1 MGVQV
6 IEAEAREAAPRRA
19 PRGARRLGIGARF
32 FLYGLLGWCVE
43 CFFTSLMD
51 LASGAGDLRLMGYS
65 YLWMHPIWGAGILA
79 SERLCPALRRA
90 GLGRFTRVL
99 VYMVLCFAVEYAS
112 GAALVALTGSCPWDY
127 SHSAWSVQG
136 LIRLD
141 YAPFW
146 ALCGYLGEP
155 LCSLMRRVR
164 LSPPERLRTRVRPL
178 RAAPAK
184 LSVVP

>member
-1 MGVQV
+1 MRVRGVHRV
-6 IEAEAREAAPRRA
+6 RGA
-19 PRGARRLGIGARF
+19 GARRLGPWMRF

-43 CFFTSLMD
+43 CFFTSVVD
-51 LASGAGDLRLMGYS
+51 LASGAGDLRLKGYS

-90 GLGRFTRVL
+90 GLGRFARVL

-112 GAALVALTGSCPWDY
+112 GAALRATIGYCPWDY
-127 SHSAWSVQG
+127 AGATWSVHG

-164 LSPPERLRTRVRPL
+164 LSPPERTQRLERPS
-178 RAAPAK
+178 RARLQPT
-184 LSVVP
+184 P

>member
-1 MGVQV
+1 MVRSAGS
-6 IEAEAREAAPRRA
+6 
-19 PRGARRLGIGARF
+19 RRLGPWMRF

-43 CFFTSLMD
+43 CFFTSVVD
-51 LASGAGDLRLMGYS
+51 LASGAGDLRLKGYS

-90 GLGRFTRVL
+90 GLGRFARVL
-99 VYMVLCFAVEYAS
+99 VYMVLCFAVEYTS
-112 GAALVALTGSCPWDY
+112 GALLRATLGYCPWDY
-127 SHSAWSVQG
+127 AGATWSVQG

-164 LSPPERLRTRVRPL
+164 LSPPERTRREG
-178 RAAPAK
+178 RAARARLQIAP
-184 LSVVP
+184 

>member
-1 MGVQV
+1 MVRSAGS
-6 IEAEAREAAPRRA
+6 
-19 PRGARRLGIGARF
+19 RRLGPWMRF
-32 FLYGLLGWCVE
+32 FLYGQLGWCVE
-43 CFFTSLMD
+43 CFFTSVVD
-51 LASGAGDLRLMGYS
+51 LASGAGDLRLKGYS

-90 GLGRFTRVL
+90 GLGRFARVL
-99 VYMVLCFAVEYAS
+99 VYMVLCFAVEYTS
-112 GAALVALTGSCPWDY
+112 GALLRATLGYCPWDY
-127 SHSAWSVQG
+127 AGATWSVQG

-164 LSPPERLRTRVRPL
+164 LSPPERTRREG
-178 RAAPAK
+178 RAARARLQIAP
-184 LSVVP
+184 